1 MKKLLLIF
9 ALCGVTSMVSA
20 QERWVS
26 GTIFDGES
34 PMSNVKIQ
42 VINQGTSATTNESG
56 KYRISASTG
65 DLLYYTSDGME
76 PIQIRVEDV
85 TRILNVDMFPKI
97 EKLDNVTVTRKRR
110 ASQKE
115 LEEDYYSNPNI
126 IKTFFGYLD
135 KDKVSYTARIL
146 DSDRILPGE
155 FDLANV
161 LRNRFPGI
169 TVANGAGF
177 GTNFGAGPGVGFSGA
192 TGADAGRSVFLR
204 PASGPAVFDIDGQ
217 IFTFFPDFLD
227 VQQIERIGI
236 ITSLTGLTRYGGI
249 ARGGVIVINTKN
261 GLTVPLRDEKGF
273 IIDRA
278 RLKNNFYDGKAL
290 TAENISNNAPEYLK
304 QLNAANTFEEA
315 KSLYESNAQK
325 YTSSPFF
332 VLDSYQYFYD
342 TWENET
348 FADQI
353 IDDAYPSIS
362 NNPVHL
368 KSLAYI
374 YEAQERFEKANET
387 YKEVFILRPNYAQ
400 SYMDLANS
408 NRSIGKSKKAA
419 ILYARYFYLLDEGF
433 LKPDTTMF
441 SRMMDR
447 DFNNLL
453 TLEKTDMVGTAKGR
467 KIKVDREDFDGT
479 RLVFEWSNSEAEFE
493 LQFVNPDNQFYT
505 WTHDLESS
513 ADIISR
519 EKDFG
524 YSTSEYL
531 IDDSLSGVWKINAK
545 YFGNKSLTPT
555 YLKATIYHNYGTKS
569 QRKEVK
575 VFKLD
580 VKNVNREL
588 FKINKTSKSGI

>member
-1 MKKLLLIF
+1 
-9 ALCGVTSMVSA
+9 MVSA
-20 QERWVS
+20 QERWIS
-26 GTIFDGES
+26 GTIMDGEN
-34 PMSNVKIQ
+34 PMSNAKIQ
-42 VINQGTSATTNESG
+42 VINQGTSVTTNDTG

-65 DLLYYTSDGME
+65 DLLYYTGDGME

-110 ASQKE
+110 TSQKE

-135 KDKVSYTARIL
+135 KDRASYATRII
-146 DSDRILPGE
+146 DADRILPGE
-155 FDLANV
+155 FNLANV

-169 TVANGAGF
+169 TVSDGAGF
-177 GTNFGAGPGVGFSGA
+177 GTNFGSGAGVGLASA
-192 TGADAGRSVFLR
+192 TGVNVGRSVFLR
-204 PASGPAVFDIDGQ
+204 PGSGPAVFDIDGQ
-217 IFTFFPDFLD
+217 IFTFFPDYID

-236 ITSLTGLTRYGGI
+236 ITSLTGTTRYGSI
-249 ARGGVIVINTKN
+249 ASGGVIVINTKN
-261 GLTVPLRDEKGF
+261 GLGVPIRDKKGF

-290 TAENISNNAPEYLK
+290 TAESISNNAPEYLK
-304 QLNAANTFEEA
+304 QLKAAATFDEA
-315 KSLYESNAQK
+315 KSHYTSNAAK
-325 YTSSPFF
+325 YTTSPYF
-332 VLDSYQYFYD
+332 VLDSYRYFYD
-342 TWENET
+342 TWGNEA

-353 IDDAYPSIS
+353 IEEAYPSIS

-374 YEAQERFEKANET
+374 YESQERYEMANEI
-387 YKEVFILRPNYAQ
+387 YKDVFILRPNYAQ

-408 NRSIGKSKKAA
+408 NRSIDKSKKAA

-433 LKPDTTMF
+433 LKSDTTMF
-441 SRMMDR
+441 ARMMNR
-447 DFNNLL
+447 EFNNLL
-453 TLEKTDMVGTAKGR
+453 VLEKTDMIGSAKGR
-467 KIKVDREDFDGT
+467 KIKVDSEDFDGT

-493 LQFVNPDNQFYT
+493 LQFVNPENQFYT

-531 IDDSLSGVWKINAK
+531 IDDSLTGVWKINAK
-545 YFGNKSLTPT
+545 YLGNKSLTPT

-569 QRKEVK
+569 QRKEIK

-588 FKINKTSKSGI
+588 FRVNKTSKSGI